1 MIKQKGGNQISE
13 NTRKI
18 EILEKEINTL
28 QQIISG
34 QQTSSE
40 PTSSGAG
47 KKTNKRNN
55 KVLKRTNKKIGGS
68 CQNLALVNN
77 KLNIYAHPQI
87 SQGTT
92 RSFTGNHQLN
102 GSLPR
107 GSTVARG
114 IEQVNL
120 RKNVFPGGKRTN
132 RRRNNNKKSV
142 NKKR

>member
-1 MIKQKGGNQISE
+1 MGITIKQKGGNQISE

-18 EILEKEINTL
+18 ETLEKEINTL

-40 PTSSGAG
+40 PSSSGAG
-47 KKTNKRNN
+47 KKTN
-55 KVLKRTNKKIGGS
+55 KRTNKKIGGS

-120 RKNVFPGGKRTN
+120 RKNVFPGGKRTK
-132 RRRNNNKKSV
+132 RRRNNNK
-142 NKKR
+142 

>member
-18 EILEKEINTL
+18 ETLEKEINTL

-40 PTSSGAG
+40 TSNGAG
-47 KKTNKRNN
+47 KKTNKRN

-77 KLNIYAHPQI
+77 KLNIYANPQI

-92 RSFTGNHQLN
+92 RSFTGNHKLI

-120 RKNVFPGGKRTN
+120 RKNVLPGGKRTN

-142 NKKR
+142 NKRR

>member
-47 KKTNKRNN
+47 KKN
-55 KVLKRTNKKIGGS
+55 
-68 CQNLALVNN
+68 
-77 KLNIYAHPQI
+77 
-87 SQGTT
+87 
-92 RSFTGNHQLN
+92 
-102 GSLPR
+102 
-107 GSTVARG
+107 
-114 IEQVNL
+114 
-120 RKNVFPGGKRTN
+120 
-132 RRRNNNKKSV
+132 
-142 NKKR
+142 